1 MSKMK
6 WKDVTNTFDEE
17 SRHYQKIWYME
28 KCEIYGEDDK
38 LMECNLSI
46 STEGE
51 GRIYIRFG
59 IMYGDIYVDPPKNDI
74 YKKYEEVKSELQ
86 SYYDSHEEK
95 EPDDDFI
102 NEFCDKYG
110 VTINN
115 VFGEG
120 DMFEAWI
127 NMLSNW

>member
-1 MSKMK
+1 MLQ
-6 WKDVTNTFDEE
+6 NTFDEE

-28 KCEIYGEDDK
+28 KCEIYGDNNK
-38 LMECNLSI
+38 LMECNLST
-46 STEGE
+46 SDEE
-51 GRIYIRFG
+51 KGRIYVRFG
-59 IMYGDIYVDPPKNDI
+59 IMYGDIYVDSPKNDI

-95 EPDDDFI
+95 EPDGDFI
-102 NEFCDKYG
+102 NEFNDKYG

-120 DMFEAWI
+120 DVFEAWI

>member
-59 IMYGDIYVDPPKNDI
+59 EMYGDIYVNPPKEDI

-95 EPDDDFI
+95 EPDGEFI
-102 NEFCDKYG
+102 NEFCEKY
-110 VTINN
+110 N
-115 VFGEG
+115 VRIYNIFGE
-120 DMFEAWI
+120 DDALEEWI
-127 NMLSNW
+127 NMLSNC